1 MVLNMSQVE
10 KLETVLNCF
19 NGGYTVVVIG
29 FKQTELYNVKLHS
42 EEMLLKALKSAV
54 KVRLI

>member
-1 MVLNMSQVE
+1 MKQVE
-10 KLETVLNCF
+10 KLAIVLNCF
-19 NGGYTVVVIG
+19 NKGYTAVVIG

-42 EEMLLKALKSAV
+42 EDMLLNALKQAV

>member
-1 MVLNMSQVE
+1 MLNMSQVE
-10 KLETVLNCF
+10 KLVTVLNSF
-19 NGGYTVVVIG
+19 NNGYTVVVIG

-42 EEMLLKALKSAV
+42 EDMLLNALKNAV